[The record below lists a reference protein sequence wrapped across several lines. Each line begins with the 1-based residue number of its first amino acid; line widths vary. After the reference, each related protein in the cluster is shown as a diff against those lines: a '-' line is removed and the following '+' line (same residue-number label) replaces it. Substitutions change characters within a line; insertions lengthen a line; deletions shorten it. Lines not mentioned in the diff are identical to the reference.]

1 MNILVFFKNCPA
13 SPCQMYQL
21 RQVSGGCV
29 IVPVYIYMG
38 ESYYLVFCL
47 RC

>member
-21 RQVSGGCV
+21 RQVSGGSNYV
-29 IVPVYIYMG
+29 
-38 ESYYLVFCL
+38 
-47 RC
+47 